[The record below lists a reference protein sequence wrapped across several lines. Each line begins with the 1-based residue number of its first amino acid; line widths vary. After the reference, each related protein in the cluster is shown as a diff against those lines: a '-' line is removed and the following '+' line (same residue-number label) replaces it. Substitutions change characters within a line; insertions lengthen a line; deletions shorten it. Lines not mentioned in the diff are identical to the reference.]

1 MNRLKVI
8 VRAGAFSFC
17 TSLVLLSLSSQVH
30 AITDL
35 EQALQA
41 QSDGNLEAAAK
52 HFQTAAQT
60 GSSEAQYQLGML
72 YVQGTGVE
80 ENLEN
85 AKTLVQQAASQGHVL
100 ATKWL
105 SAHVVSVTPSVEEEE
120 EEEDPEDDC

>member
-8 VRAGAFSFC
+8 ARAGAFSFC

-41 QSDGNLEAAAK
+41 QSDGNWEAAAK

-85 AKTLVQQAASQGHVL
+85 AKILVQQAASQGHVL
-100 ATKWL
+100 ATEWL
-105 SAHVVSVTPSVEEEE
+105 SEHVVSAAPSV

>member
-1 MNRLKVI
+1 LK
-8 VRAGAFSFC
+8 
-17 TSLVLLSLSSQVH
+17 
-30 AITDL
+30 
-35 EQALQA
+35 
-41 QSDGNLEAAAK
+41 AAAT

-72 YVQGTGVE
+72 YVQGIGVE

-100 ATKWL
+100 ATEWL

-120 EEEDPEDDC
+120 EDPEDDC

>member
-1 MNRLKVI
+1 MNRLKLI
-8 VRAGAFSFC
+8 ARAGAFSFC
-17 TSLVLLSLSSQVH
+17 TSLALLSLSSQVH

-35 EQALQA
+35 EQGLQA
-41 QSDGNLEAAAK
+41 QSDGNLKAAAT
-52 HFQTAAQT
+52 HFQVAAQT

-72 YVQGTGVE
+72 YVQGIGVE

-100 ATKWL
+100 ATEWL

>member
-8 VRAGAFSFC
+8 ARAGAFSFC

-60 GSSEAQYQLGML
+60 GNSEAQYQLGML

-85 AKTLVQQAASQGHVL
+85 AKILVQQAASQGHVL
-100 ATKWL
+100 ATEWL
-105 SAHVVSVTPSVEEEE
+105 SEHVVSVTPSVEEEE
-120 EEEDPEDDC
+120 EDPEDDC